1 MMGINVVRPTR
12 QPGFTL
18 VELLVVIAIIA
29 VLIGLLLPAVQRVR
43 AAADRIVCLNNL
55 KQIGLAAHSYHDAM
69 GVLPRKK
76 ICPDKSWFDGT
87 DPNCEKDF
95 SGARY
100 TGPNQKWW
108 GPYDD
113 RPGTKMTRALPDY
126 VPTGLIY
133 PFGEQ
138 NPKIYRCPYGFDSNR
153 SSPTFGEQYQISY
166 AWSGVSLGPEGRPLT
181 EVHKGTSNVAIV
193 WEHNLGVL
201 CADYNGLPPHPG
213 RYPWRLTPDNIPT
226 HYAPRHGGVCHFL
239 FCDGHAVG
247 LRPEEMTYDIFFI
260 DKNPRGWD

>member
-1 MMGINVVRPTR
+1 MIGTNVVRRTR

-55 KQIGLAAHSYHDAM
+55 KQIGLAAHSYHDTM
-69 GVLPRKK
+69 NVLPRKK
-76 ICPDKSWFDGT
+76 ICPDLSWFGGK
-87 DPNCEKDF
+87 DPYCVKDIF
-95 SGARY
+95 GSVY

-108 GPYDD
+108 APFDN
-113 RPGTKMTRALPDY
+113 RPGYRLTRALPDY

-138 NPKIYRCPYGFDSNR
+138 NPKIYRCPYGYDSDPR
-153 SSPTFGEQYQISY
+153 SDTFGEQYQISY
-166 AWSGVSLGPEGRPLT
+166 AWGGITYGPEGKPLT
-181 EVHKGTSNVAIV
+181 EVHKGTSNVVIV
-193 WEHNLGVL
+193 WEHNMGAS
-201 CADYNGLPPHPG
+201 CYYPATWPPPPTG
-213 RYPWRLTPDNIPT
+213 WPWRLTPENIPG
-226 HYAPRHGGVCHFL
+226 HYPPRHGGLCHFL
-239 FCDGHAVG
+239 FCDGHVVG
-247 LRPEEMTYDIFFI
+247 LRTEEMGYDIFFI